1 MVNGCSQNCCSLVHF
16 DFGGHCAWPTGP
28 QTFSDSCADALNNAT
43 HKLLTMK
50 RYMDMSDEELKELQF
65 VLLVD
70 LQKLVC
76 YKLQI
81 PAYQICQLAAHHY
94 IVQGTS
100 VAVLVGEALLATD
113 KRHCAALSAIL
124 RGRQYQAMASFF
136 RYGWFS
142 SLLTYCKALCLTH
155 NEYVLMQWWNWRSP
169 VITFLSLQANLSMQ
183 DHLQGSRPSGSA
195 ALLCIA

>member
-1 MVNGCSQNCCSLVHF
+1 MIMVSGSSQNGCSQVHF
-16 DFGGHCAWPTGP
+16 DLGGHCALPTGP
-28 QTFSDSCADALNNAT
+28 QTFSDSCADALDNAP

-81 PAYQICQLAAHHY
+81 LAYQICHLALHCH

-136 RYGWFS
+136 RYG
-142 SLLTYCKALCLTH
+142 
-155 NEYVLMQWWNWRSP
+155 
-169 VITFLSLQANLSMQ
+169 
-183 DHLQGSRPSGSA
+183 
-195 ALLCIA
+195 